1 MYVYKKTIDV
11 TVHYIVC
18 ICNYCMNVSAWY
30 NILLTTCIFT
40 TYVV

>member
-11 TVHYIVC
+11 KDHYIVC

-30 NILLTTCIFT
+30 NI
-40 TYVV
+40 